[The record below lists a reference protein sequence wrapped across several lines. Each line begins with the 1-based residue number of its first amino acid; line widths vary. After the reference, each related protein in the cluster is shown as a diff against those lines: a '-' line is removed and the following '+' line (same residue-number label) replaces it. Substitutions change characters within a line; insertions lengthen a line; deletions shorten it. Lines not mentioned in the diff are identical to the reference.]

1 MEQQNEKV
9 VFFKDFKKEAFKKKV
24 KDTIDAGKQK
34 VTSGIQWCLEHPAE
48 AAGLAAIGAPLIAKG
63 VKYKTVKT
71 EEKRRET
78 EFYDPR
84 TGMYAKARRPLT
96 AREKLR
102 AEERYKS
109 GENWSH
115 ILDDMRLLK

>member
-1 MEQQNEKV
+1 MEQEKKIYS
-9 VFFKDFKKEAFKKKV
+9 FKDFKKDAFKKKV
-24 KDTIDAGKQK
+24 KDTYDAGKAK
-34 VTSGIQWCLEHPAE
+34 VASGIQWCFDHPME
-48 AAGLAAIGAPLIAKG
+48 AIGLASITAPLIAKG

-71 EEKRRET
+71 EERRRET

-84 TGMYAKARRPLT
+84 TGMYAKAKRPLT
-96 AREKLR
+96 SREKVK
-102 AEERYKS
+102 AEERYRN